1 MQSPQK
7 QIQGRVSAGPVAFG
21 IVVEVLFA
29 AGLCL
34 PHTSNPPILAFCVAE
49 APYLLVLFMLL
60 ISVADT
66 KRMQFW
72 ARVAFGLGLL
82 YTVLSAPV
90 VFAYGIG
97 LGFSD
102 YPGKWVQGVSLF
114 GLIPVNLYVAF
125 AANAVGQE
133 SLAQRILY
141 PILRTAGAF
150 ILIVLG
156 VWAHDKYDEN
166 RRTQRF
172 DSMLN
177 ETQLIQVMNNVLAC
191 LQRYKLEKS
200 SYPDSLAATAGT
212 QGCSS
217 LDANPGEVG
226 GYTLSYRP
234 IHGQAPGKTESFQ
247 LEARSEGGWFQHA
260 EPYIADSLGIIY
272 RRTQFGVRPMVG
284 SEGAMMLS
292 DVRRCV
298 ERPAS
303 AEQNP
308 DADGIVRDLQNRCP
322 YRPGRWENQDGVVV
336 FQMTGNTNTGYV
348 VEMHLVLTGG
358 QASPKITGS
367 GRCAN
372 YAMNCVRSY
381 LMDETGAVHG
391 TPEPRAAT
399 IDDPVVPACESS
411 AAPCDSL
418 LAD

>member
-1 MQSPQK
+1 VQSPQT
-7 QIQGRVSAGPVAFG
+7 QIQRRVSAGPVAFG

-29 AGLCL
+29 SGLCL
-34 PHTSNPPILAFCVAE
+34 PHTSDPPIIAFCVAE

-72 ARVAFGLGLL
+72 ARVAFVLGLL
-82 YTVLSAPV
+82 YTALSAPV
-90 VFAYGIG
+90 VVAYAIG

-102 YPGKWVQGVSLF
+102 YPGKWVQAISLF
-114 GLIPVNLYVAF
+114 GLIPANLYVAF
-125 AANAVGQE
+125 AANAVGRG

-141 PILRTAGAF
+141 PILKTAGAF

-166 RRTQRF
+166 RRVRRF

-200 SYPDSLAATAGT
+200 SYPDSLAATAGVR
-212 QGCSS
+212 GCSS
-217 LDANPGEVG
+217 LDANPGKVG
-226 GYTLSYRP
+226 GYALSYKPVR
-234 IHGQAPGKTESFQ
+234 GLAAGKAQTFQ
-247 LEARSEGGWFQHA
+247 LEAHSEGGWFNHA
-260 EPYIADSLGIIY
+260 DPYIADSSGIIY
-272 RRTQFGVRPMVG
+272 GRTQFAVRAMGG
-284 SEGAMMLS
+284 SEGAMVLP

-303 AEQNP
+303 AEQNL
-308 DADGIVRDLQNRCP
+308 DADGIVRDLQNSCP
-322 YRPGRWENQDGVVV
+322 YRPGQWENQGGVVV
-336 FQMTGNTNTGYV
+336 FRMADNTGYV
-348 VEMHLVLTGG
+348 VEMHLVLTDG
-358 QASPKITGS
+358 QPALKISGS

-381 LMDETGAVHG
+381 FMDETGAVHG
-391 TPEPRAAT
+391 TPEPRPAT
-399 IDDPVVPACESS
+399 MDDPVVPACEAS
-411 AAPCDSL
+411 AAPCDSPPVE
-418 LAD
+418 

>member
-7 QIQGRVSAGPVAFG
+7 QTQGRVSAGPVVFG

-34 PHTSNPPILAFCVAE
+34 PHTSNPPIIAFCLAE
-49 APYLLVLFMLL
+49 APYLVVLFMLL
-60 ISVADT
+60 ISAADP
-66 KRMQFW
+66 KRMQLW
-72 ARVAFGLGLL
+72 AKVAFGLGLL
-82 YTVLSAPV
+82 YAVLSAPV
-90 VFAYGIG
+90 IFAYAIG

-102 YPGKWVQGVSLF
+102 YPGKWVQAVSLF
-114 GLIPVNLYVAF
+114 GLIPVNLYVVF
-125 AANAVGQE
+125 AANAVGQG

-141 PILRTAGAF
+141 PILKTAGAF

-166 RRTQRF
+166 RRMQRF

-200 SYPDSLAATAGT
+200 SYPDSLTATAGVR
-212 QGCSS
+212 GCSS

-234 IHGQAPGKTESFQ
+234 IHVQALGKTESFQ
-247 LEARSEGGWFQHA
+247 LEARSEGGWFEHA

-272 RRTQFGVRPMVG
+272 RRTQFGMRPMVG
-284 SEGAMMLS
+284 SEGGMMLS
-292 DVRRCV
+292 DIRRCV

-303 AEQNP
+303 TEQRR
-308 DADGIVRDLQNRCP
+308 DADGIVQDLQSRCP
-322 YRPGRWENQDGVVV
+322 YRPGQWENQDGVVV
-336 FQMTGNTNTGYV
+336 FQMTGKTGYA
-348 VEMHLVLTGG
+348 VEMHVVLTGG
-358 QASPKITGS
+358 QATPKITGS

-381 LMDETGAVHG
+381 LMDEKGAVHG

-399 IDDPVVPACESS
+399 LDDPVVPACESS
-411 AAPCDSL
+411 TAPCDWPL
-418 LAD
+418 VN